1 MPTIVVV
8 SCYPFD
14 DTAQTELLAD
24 SLEGVA
30 ALLAIDPNPR
40 SGMMTDSAEFVR
52 GFEALAAR
60 SALVKVGEDDA
71 TLLYGEPLDALR
83 ARLIDLGVDAVL
95 ATQGSAGATIEAGE
109 IVVTRPISDLPGRIV
124 DTMGAGDA
132 AFAAAVAA
140 LLDGLPADED
150 AWSAALENGDGCRGR
165 DVPLRG
171 STAAAPRVARRHRSG
186 PHRDLSRPRCGGR
199 IDVGGVD
206 FRGTRQTRKMGDRA
220 SARLYKPVGCASG
233 ELPKRPKGSDCK
245 SAGVAFGGSNPSLAT
260 KRIERP
266 LVGRFLRFTRPP
278 PLAPAPSAGK
288 PTAPSG
294 SSRLASVRLL
304 DRTDERSTTMTDT
317 QGNIDDATKA
327 ARDAAD
333 KVRVAT
339 ARARNRSEPPQS
351 RSLTISRRT
360 RTQAKSAAS
369 STVNDIADKVTDK
382 VGDVAR
388 WREERGIRR
397 RRFGRQGRGCRSRR
411 REGRRCQDQGRH
423 GRRRF
428 RRDRHAD
435 PHDRGRTD
443 REGQAGLPRATR
455 RRDRCGSR
463 RCGAGR
469 RGPPQP
475 RSTLTRRPRR
485 R

>member
-1 MPTIVVV
+1 M
-8 SCYPFD
+8 
-14 DTAQTELLAD
+14 
-24 SLEGVA
+24 
-30 ALLAIDPNPR
+30 
-40 SGMMTDSAEFVR
+40 
-52 GFEALAAR
+52 
-60 SALVKVGEDDA
+60 
-71 TLLYGEPLDALR
+71 
-83 ARLIDLGVDAVL
+83 
-95 ATQGSAGATIEAGE
+95 
-109 IVVTRPISDLPGRIV
+109 
-124 DTMGAGDA
+124 
-132 AFAAAVAA
+132 
-140 LLDGLPADED
+140 
-150 AWSAALENGDGCRGR
+150 
-165 DVPLRG
+165 
-171 STAAAPRVARRHRSG
+171 
-186 PHRDLSRPRCGGR
+186 
-199 IDVGGVD
+199 GGVD

-339 ARARNRSEPPQS
+339 AEGAESFGATAEQITDDLSANA
-351 RSLTISRRT
+351 
-360 RTQAKSAAS
+360 TQAKSAAS

-463 RCGAGR
+463 CCGAGR